1 MIFIYRHFERPERI
15 TKIKE
20 AFTEYSLIER
30 MHKLAS
36 REATTEEL
44 CLTHTWSHVN
54 AMRKT
59 SNKNK
64 DLQELGEKFNSIY
77 FHEATFKC
85 ATLAVGSVLEVVDK
99 VLNEEYQKGVCV
111 VRPPGHHAEAEFPH
125 GFCIF
130 NNIALAAQYATK
142 YHGLKR

>member
-1 MIFIYRHFERPERI
+1 MIITFICRHFERPERI

-20 AFTEYSLIER
+20 AFTEYNLNER
-30 MHKLAS
+30 MQKLAS

-54 AMRKT
+54 AIRKT

-99 VLNEEYQKGVCV
+99 VLNEEYQKGICV
-111 VRPPGHHAEAEFPH
+111 VRPPGIH
-125 GFCIF
+125 I
-130 NNIALAAQYATK
+130 L
-142 YHGLKR
+142 

>member
-1 MIFIYRHFERPERI
+1 MKSKFRRKLQFQKAILIDHNSLIHRHFERPERI
-15 TKIKE
+15 TRIKE
-20 AFTEYSLIER
+20 AFNEYSLTER
-30 MHKLAS
+30 MQKLAS

-54 AMRKT
+54 AIRKT

-99 VLNEEYQKGVCV
+99 VLNEEYQKGICK
-111 VRPPGHHAEAEFPH
+111 
-125 GFCIF
+125 C
-130 NNIALAAQYATK
+130 LD
-142 YHGLKR
+142 L

>member
-1 MIFIYRHFERPERI
+1 MYIFICSHFERPERI
-15 TKIKE
+15 TKIIE
-20 AFTEYSLIER
+20 AFTDYSLIDR
-30 MHKLAS
+30 MQKLAS

-44 CLTHTWSHVN
+44 CLMHTWSHVN

-64 DLQELGEKFNSIY
+64 DLQQLGEKFNSIY

-99 VLNEEYQKGVCV
+99 VLNEEFQTGNCI
-111 VRPPGHHAEAEFPH
+111 VRPPGHHSEAEFPH
-125 GFCIF
+125 GSIF
-130 NNIALAAQYATK
+130 FFPF
-142 YHGLKR
+142 